1 MTFKTPLILS
11 TVGLLALT
19 ACVPADP
26 YGAPAAPAGPRTQ
39 SGALIGAMA
48 GGLLGSQ
55 SSDDRLLKTAVGA
68 GIGAVV
74 GGAIGATL
82 DAQAAELRG
91 INGQFNVTNMGD
103 YLVVNMPQDVL
114 FAVDSAALRPDLQ
127 DDIRSVAQ
135 NLLRY
140 PNSQIQII
148 GHTDNTG
155 AASYNQ
161 DLSQRRAVSV
171 ANGPAGQRCAV
182 EPRHR
187 LWPGRGSANRIEPDA
202 GRPRPEP
209 SRGNHHP
216 PDQLIPDGKPWQRP
230 GQVPGLFHCEAP
242 RFGHKFRPIRGCSCR
257 FTRSRPKSCRNP

>member
-1 MTFKTPLILS
+1 MTFKTPLTLS
-11 TVGLLALT
+11 AVGLLALT

-26 YGAPAAPAGPRTQ
+26 YATQQPAGPRTQ

-114 FAVDSAALRPDLQ
+114 FSVDSANLRPDLQ

-148 GHTDNTG
+148 GHTDSTG
-155 AASYNQ
+155 SASYNQ

-171 ANGPAGQRCAV
+171 ASVLRGSGVPSNRVTAF
-182 EPRHR
+182 
-187 LWPGRGSANRIEPDA
+187 GRGEDQPIVSNLTPEGRAQNRRVEIII
-202 GRPRPEP
+202 RPT
-209 SRGNHHP
+209 N
-216 PDQLIPDGKPWQRP
+216 
-230 GQVPGLFHCEAP
+230 
-242 RFGHKFRPIRGCSCR
+242 
-257 FTRSRPKSCRNP
+257 